1 MLRDEGSTSIDN
13 VFKKVLD
20 YNAQAVNEK
29 NLKVNDNASQP
40 ITDAQG
46 KLDLFNGTNPVNK
59 NLSASGNASPFTQD
73 ATNSLNVFA
82 ATNPGTKSIMAQG
95 NATPF
100 TDTAKGSLDRFNATP
115 TPTKQLEA
123 NDNIT
128 HKANSAAGAIRSI
141 PPFWQSVIS
150 VVARGA
156 APLLQ
161 KLGLFATGGKI
172 DLYAHGGNIDMFAN
186 GGMIGATQSLPP
198 RYQGIVGE
206 AGPEL
211 FQVTRSGVNI
221 TPLSTREKIKGIS
234 GTLAEQYGANNPN
247 VNITINVTGNNINNK
262 EDIDTLVKEIEQKL
276 VRSMKEYKNMS
287 FGGGRNVVTL

>member
-1 MLRDEGSTSIDN
+1 M
-13 VFKKVLD
+13 KKKLTV
-20 YNAQAVNEK
+20 K
-29 NLKVNDNASQP
+29 DNASQP

-46 KLDLFNGTNPVNK
+46 NLNTYINTNPAEKV
-59 NLSASGNASPFTQD
+59 LSASGNASPFIQD
-73 ATNSLNVFA
+73 ATDRANVFA
-82 ATNPGTKSIMAQG
+82 AINPATKSIMAQG

-100 TDTAKGSLDRFNATP
+100 TDAATASTERFNATP
-115 TPTKQLEA
+115 TPTKKLEA
-123 NDNIT
+123 EDNIT
-128 HKANSAAGAIRSI
+128 HKANNADGAIRHI
-141 PPFWQSVIS
+141 PPFWESVIS
-150 VVARGA
+150 VVARGPIA
-156 APLLQ
+156 MLQ
-161 KLGLFATGGKI
+161 KLGLFASGGKI
-172 DLYAHGGNIDMFAN
+172 DLFAHGGNIDMFAN
-186 GGMIGATQSLPP
+186 GGMIGSTQSLPP

-221 TPLSTREKIKGIS
+221 TPLSTKEKIKGIS